1 MRGTTLL
8 HEDHVV
14 DAVCS
19 HLESEGWIIESR
31 AHAHQHGDDIV
42 AVRGD
47 DRLVVEAKGA
57 GSSKEGT
64 RRYGQAFDRGQVKS
78 HVGVAVLRALG
89 VASERT
95 ALSAVAFPSNPNHRD
110 VAGRI
115 VPALA
120 AAGVGV
126 FWVDDERHVTSQLP
140 WSPRA

>member
-1 MRGTTLL
+1 MLY
-8 HEDHVV
+8 EDQVV
-14 DAVCS
+14 DAVCTQ
-19 HLESEGWIIESR
+19 LEADGWHIQSR

-47 DRLVVEAKGA
+47 ERLVVEAKGA

-64 RRYGQAFDRGQVKS
+64 RRYGSSFDRGQVKT

-95 ALSAVAFPSNPNHRD
+95 ARSAVAFPEDRNHRD

-126 FWVDDERHVTSQLP
+126 FWVDDDCNVTAQLP
-140 WSPRA
+140 W

>member
-1 MRGTTLL
+1 MRGD
-8 HEDHVV
+8 E
-14 DAVCS
+14 
-19 HLESEGWIIESR
+19 
-31 AHAHQHGDDIV
+31 
-42 AVRGD
+42 
-47 DRLVVEAKGA
+47 RLVVEAKGA

-64 RRYGQAFDRGQVKS
+64 RRYGSSFDRGQVKT

-95 ALSAVAFPSNPNHRD
+95 ARSAVAFPEDRNHRD

-126 FWVDDERHVTSQLP
+126 FWVDDDCNVTAQLP
-140 WSPRA
+140 W